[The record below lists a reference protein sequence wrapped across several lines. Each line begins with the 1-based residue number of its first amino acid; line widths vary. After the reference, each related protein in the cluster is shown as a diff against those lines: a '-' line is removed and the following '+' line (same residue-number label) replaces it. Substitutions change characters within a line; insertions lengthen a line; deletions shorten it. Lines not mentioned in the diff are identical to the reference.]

1 MPTIFRSDLSDVSV
15 GGANLAVV
23 VVEACR
29 EHGPR
34 LAVIDDTTGMRL
46 TYRELGHHVDRI
58 GAWFTDHGYRRG
70 DTVAIWAP
78 NLAPWVTTSIGAMAA
93 GCTVTGVSPLA
104 TDPEAR
110 QHLTTAKARALA
122 VFAPF
127 APRALALAADGVV
140 EDVIV
145 LGDPCSGAIGVGELV
160 GWRGASPDVEAVD
173 ETSIAMLPFSS
184 GTTGAPK
191 GVRLTHRS
199 LVTMLRQLTPTVGP
213 TRDDVV
219 LALPPF
225 PHIMGSVLTMLLPLS
240 AGATVVTTA
249 KFDPDRFIP
258 SITEHGITIIV
269 APPSLA
275 SLLAHHPAADPEALA
290 TVRLIAFGGA
300 PLSAQAETA
309 VADRHP
315 QALVG
320 QGWGMTELAVGAT
333 TSRVGQPVRHGAAG
347 KLLPNTELRVEHPES
362 GADLDVD
369 QVGELL
375 VRGPQ
380 VMVGYLDHDD
390 ATAATVD
397 IDGWVHTGDLG
408 RIDADGWVWV
418 VDRIKD
424 LIKVKGYQVAPAELE
439 AVLVQHPSV
448 RDAAVIR
455 HAVDDEERPIALVVP
470 AGEVDTAA
478 LRTWFAQEVAP
489 YKRIDDIRI
498 VDDLPRNPSGKLLRR
513 HLIPA

>member
-1 MPTIFRSDLSDVSV
+1 MPTIFSSDLPDVLV
-15 GGANLAVV
+15 GGTNLAAVV
-23 VVEACR
+23 VDACR

-46 TYRELGHHVDRI
+46 TYGELAHHIDRI

-78 NLAPWVTTSIGAMAA
+78 NLAPWVTASIGAMAA

-104 TDPEAR
+104 TDSEIA
-110 QHLTTAKARALA
+110 QHLTAAKARALV

-127 APRALALAADGVV
+127 APRALALAAGDVV
-140 EDVIV
+140 DDVIV
-145 LGDPCSGAIGVGELV
+145 LGDPVQGTIGFGELI
-160 GWRGASPDVEAVD
+160 GWRGASPDVDAVD

-191 GVRLTHRS
+191 GVQLTHRS
-199 LVTMLRQLTPTVGP
+199 LVTVLRQLTPTVGP

-225 PHIMGSVLTMLLPLS
+225 VHIMGSVLTMLLPLS

-249 KFDPDRFIP
+249 KFDPERFIP
-258 SITEHGITIIV
+258 SITEHGITVIV
-269 APPSLA
+269 APPPLA
-275 SLLAHHPAADPEALA
+275 SLLAHHPAAGPGPLA

-300 PLSAQAETA
+300 PLSAEAEQA

-333 TSRVGQPVRHGAAG
+333 TCRVDSPTRHGAAG
-347 KLLPNTELRVEHPES
+347 KLLPHTELRVVDTDTC
-362 GADLDVD
+362 ADLDID

-397 IDGWVHTGDLG
+397 RDGWVRTGDLG

-439 AVLVQHPSV
+439 AVLVRHPAV

-455 HAVDDEERPIALVVP
+455 HTVDGGERPIALVV
-470 AGEVDTAA
+470 AAAAVDTDA
-478 LRTWFAQEVAP
+478 LRTWFAEEVAP

-498 VDDLPRNPSGKLLRR
+498 VDELPRNPSGKLLRR
-513 HLIPA
+513 QLTPA